1 MGTANGA
8 LPKTYLTN
16 KGPTMKNALSL
27 FALIAAFPAVAE
39 ETRQLDAHEHGV
51 GTLNIA
57 IDGAEVAMEFHA
69 PGADIVGFEYEAS
82 GAADL
87 TAIETALAAL
97 NAPLEL
103 FAMSSAAGC
112 VVNNAR
118 AELETE
124 GEHEDHDD
132 HDDHDDDDH
141 HEDHEDHKDDGDHE
155 DHEDH
160 EDHNDHEDHDAHAH
174 DEDHEDHGDDAGHT
188 EFHAEYALS
197 CSSADALSEITFR
210 YFDAFPNAEEVEV
223 QLVTSNGAQAFEVT
237 RATPVLD
244 LDR

>member
-27 FALIAAFPAVAE
+27 LALIAAFPAVAE
-39 ETRQLDAHEHGV
+39 ETRQLNAHEHGV

-82 GAADL
+82 GAEDL

-103 FAMSSAAGC
+103 FAMSPAAGC

-132 HDDHDDDDH
+132 H
-141 HEDHEDHKDDGDHE
+141 E
-155 DHEDH
+155 
-160 EDHNDHEDHDAHAH
+160 DHEDHDAHAH
-174 DEDHEDHGDDAGHT
+174 EEDHEDHGDDAGHT

-210 YFDAFPNAEEVEV
+210 YFDAFQNAEEVEV

>member
-16 KGPTMKNALSL
+16 KGPIMKNALSL

-82 GAADL
+82 SAVDL
-87 TAIETALAAL
+87 AAIETALAAL

-103 FAMSSAAGC
+103 FAMSPAAGC

-118 AELETE
+118 AELET
-124 GEHEDHDD
+124 G
-132 HDDHDDDDH
+132 
-141 HEDHEDHKDDGDHE
+141 G
-155 DHEDH
+155 
-160 EDHNDHEDHDAHAH
+160 
-174 DEDHEDHGDDAGHT
+174 
-188 EFHAEYALS
+188 
-197 CSSADALSEITFR
+197 
-210 YFDAFPNAEEVEV
+210 
-223 QLVTSNGAQAFEVT
+223 
-237 RATPVLD
+237 RA
-244 LDR
+244 RRS

>member
-118 AELETE
+118 VELETE

-132 HDDHDDDDH
+132 H
-141 HEDHEDHKDDGDHE
+141 EDHEE
-155 DHEDH
+155 H

>member
-1 MGTANGA
+1 
-8 LPKTYLTN
+8 
-16 KGPTMKNALSL
+16 MKNALSL

-132 HDDHDDDDH
+132 HDDHEDDDH
-141 HEDHEDHKDDGDHE
+141 HEDHDDHE
-155 DHEDH
+155 D
-160 EDHNDHEDHDAHAH
+160 

>member
-103 FAMSSAAGC
+103 FAMSPAAGC

-132 HDDHDDDDH
+132 H
-141 HEDHEDHKDDGDHE
+141 E
-155 DHEDH
+155 
-160 EDHNDHEDHDAHAH
+160 DHEDHDAHAH
-174 DEDHEDHGDDAGHT
+174 DEDHEDYGDDAGHT

>member
-132 HDDHDDDDH
+132 HDDHD
-141 HEDHEDHKDDGDHE
+141 
-155 DHEDH
+155 
-160 EDHNDHEDHDAHAH
+160 AHAH

>member
-132 HDDHDDDDH
+132 H
-141 HEDHEDHKDDGDHE
+141 E

-160 EDHNDHEDHDAHAH
+160 EDHDDHEEHEDHDDHEDHDAHAH